1 MRMPTA
7 WRCDVRYWSTLRNR
21 TISTMIVVAVVA
33 WSYILIRTIITW
45 TRILVRA
52 VVVRAH
58 ILVRTIVTWTRILV
72 RAVVVRANILVR
84 TIVAWTI
91 VAYCSLVL
99 VFVTIVIRVI
109 YLRVVA

>member
-1 MRMPTA
+1 MRLPTA

-21 TISTMIVVAVVA
+21 TISTVIVVAVVA
-33 WSYILIRTIITW
+33 WSYILVRTVITW

-52 VVVRAH
+52 VVAWAH
-58 ILVRTIVTWTRILV
+58 ILIRLVVAWTCILV
-72 RAVVVRANILVR
+72 RVVVVRAHILVR